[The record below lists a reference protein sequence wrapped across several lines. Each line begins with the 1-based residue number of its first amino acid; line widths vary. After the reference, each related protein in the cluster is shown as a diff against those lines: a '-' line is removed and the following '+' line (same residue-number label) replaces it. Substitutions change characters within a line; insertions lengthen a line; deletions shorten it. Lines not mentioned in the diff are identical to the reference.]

1 MNARDSVFK
10 KNQFWVT
17 ENLDQTKHSR
27 SIWPQMEF
35 LEYPHFKNIHFSI
48 NCFYFIFQ
56 LVRTRIID
64 KSGK

>member
-35 LEYPHFKNIHFSI
+35 LEYPHFKNIHF
-48 NCFYFIFQ
+48 CQFFLFYFS
-56 LVRTRIID
+56 T
-64 KSGK
+64 GPYNNYW